1 MLAKIKAEDVK
12 EGYSAGKKITNNDPV
27 IFLKS
32 GINAWLF

>member
-27 IFLKS
+27 NLK
-32 GINAWLF
+32 